1 MTEDPHAAP
10 PAILSAT
17 LSAGEIVATWTPSQ
31 SDFDAFAELS
41 GDDNPIHV
49 DPAFSA
55 RTRFG
60 RTVSHGMLLYS
71 RLWALLRTRHP
82 GRRHA
87 MQSLMFPNPAY
98 AGEELAFRFSGA
110 EAKGNGGTMAIEIR
124 RIADGKVVLS
134 GECLL
139 EEI

>member
-17 LSAGEIVATWTPSQ
+17 LSVGEIVATWTPSQ

-49 DPAFSA
+49 DPVFSA

-71 RLWALLRTRHP
+71 RVWALLRIRYP

-87 MQSLMFPNPAY
+87 LQSLMFPNPAY
-98 AGEELAFRFSGA
+98 AGEELAVRFSAPAPEGDA
-110 EAKGNGGTMAIEIR
+110 ETIAIEISR
-124 RIADGKVVLS
+124 TADAKVVLS
-134 GECLL
+134 GQCLL
-139 EEI
+139 EET